1 MLNRYFASTL
11 TIFMLVAHQICC
23 AQQVSYAKEV
33 IDTLCSEAMK
43 GRGYVE
49 NGDRNAANYLAGE
62 FEKAGLKKYSKTYFQ
77 TFTTPVNS
85 FPVRCLFR

>member
-1 MLNRYFASTL
+1 MINKHFVTSYLIIILFVNY
-11 TIFMLVAHQICC
+11 QICL

-33 IDTLCSEAMK
+33 INMLCSESMK
-43 GRGYVE
+43 GRGYVD
-49 NGDRNAANYLAGE
+49 NGDKNAANFLASE

-85 FPVRCLFR
+85 F